1 MPQVDT
7 SYCPSPFSFLNKVAR
22 TIWNA
27 AWLVL
32 FRPSPRPLH
41 AWRRLLLRLFGA
53 RIGRGVCL
61 SPSCRIAMPWK
72 LKVGEHSALGDYV
85 ICYNIGG
92 VRIGA
97 YSTVSQYAH
106 LCSASHDYEHPHM
119 RQTFAPIE
127 IEDQAWICAD
137 AFVGPGV
144 RIGQGAVLGARAS
157 AFRDIEPWTVAGGNP
172 AHTIKR
178 RVVRGLQEASIIV
191 SQQRGHAQVHDVP
204 PGTRSQSVQSQ
215 V

>member
-1 MPQVDT
+1 MPQ
-7 SYCPSPFSFLNKVAR
+7 SYCPSPFSFGNKAAR
-22 TIWNA
+22 VIWNVT
-27 AWLVL
+27 WLVL

-72 LKVGEHSALGDYV
+72 LQMRDHSTLGDYV

-106 LCSASHDYEHPHM
+106 LCSSSHDYEHPNM
-119 RQTFAPIE
+119 RQTFALIE

-144 RIGQGAVLGARAS
+144 RIGQGAVLGARAN

-172 AHTIKR
+172 AHTIKK
-178 RVVRGLQEASIIV
+178 RVIRGLQELSRAASSQGARNDTPQCGSKTV
-191 SQQRGHAQVHDVP
+191 S
-204 PGTRSQSVQSQ
+204 
-215 V
+215 